1 MKQKALK
8 VCISP
13 TSKVMR
19 VEKDT
24 TARGRADNTTAF
36 IIISLLQRELFNVGA
51 VVDVTL
57 KYQGVT

>member
-1 MKQKALK
+1 
-8 VCISP
+8 
-13 TSKVMR
+13 MR